1 MIKRLHI
8 SEIRLNERNPRTI
21 REVKF
26 KALVRS
32 LITFPKMI
40 LLREITVDK
49 DNISIG
55 GNMRYRVLVAIL
67 DMSVEEIREIINK
80 SRKWRNR
87 SKEEKDR
94 LLEYWIKWKEAP
106 YVDCKDGSDLDEYE
120 RKEFIAKDNESYGD
134 TDWDLMSSEYDE
146 EDLDDWGFDLWPD
159 EDDEDDDEEDKKKND
174 GPEGKKLT
182 FVLTEKAYDLVIE
195 ALKEYDDIPELA
207 LLLALGIKQR

>member
-26 KALVRS
+26 KALVKS
-32 LITFPKMI
+32 LITFPKM
-40 LLREITVDK
+40 LGLREITVDK

-67 DMSVEEIREIINK
+67 DMSVEEIRGIIDK

-87 SKEEKDR
+87 SKEERDR

-159 EDDEDDDEEDKKKND
+159 EDEEDDEEEKKKSDD
-174 GPEGKKLT
+174 GRPEGKKLT

-195 ALKEYDDIPELA
+195 ALKEYDDIPETA
-207 LLLALGIKQR
+207 LLLALGVK